1 MPKISGR
8 ALGHTGGTVDKLE
21 SIANFKTD
29 LTVENFISSV
39 KKINAS
45 IIGST
50 INIAP
55 ADHKIYALRDVTGTI
70 NSIPLMASS
79 IMSKK
84 IAGGADALV
93 LNVTVGEGAFLNNFE
108 DAISLGEIMVNIGK
122 SNHKKTYAVISS
134 MEQPLGYAVGN
145 SLEVQEALELL
156 NNKGPSDLKEICLFW
171 VLIC

>member
-1 MPKISGR
+1 
-8 ALGHTGGTVDKLE
+8 
-21 SIANFKTD
+21 
-29 LTVENFISSV
+29 
-39 KKINAS
+39 
-45 IIGST
+45 
-50 INIAP
+50 
-55 ADHKIYALRDVTGTI
+55 
-70 NSIPLMASS
+70 
-79 IMSKK
+79 MSKK

-156 NNKGPSDLKEICLFW
+156 NNKGPSDLKEICLFLGSYMLMAAGI
-171 VLIC
+171 VNKQNDGLNY